1 MVETTAGTAPD
12 AAYQTEIERIRA
24 SGALGKG
31 TQPQRLFEYL
41 VACLAQGRTPKEM
54 EVAVDCF
61 DRSTETDVAQDS
73 TVRVAAHK
81 LRKRLE
87 EFYRDSG
94 ETPRLTLPRGEY
106 RLALEASAAVPVPP
120 PVSGLSTGW
129 RRLLPATMRERVA
142 AMIIVVLLAGGAL
155 SIALLSGGPRV
166 PASVAEL
173 RRAALWAP
181 LLADNLP
188 VQLVLGDYFIFGERD
203 EHGDVRRL
211 VRDFEINSREELER
225 GFLFDATRAERY
237 VDLKL
242 GYLPTSSA
250 QALREVLP
258 VVTGAGKAVMVTLAS
273 ELDPATIKTTHIIYI
288 GYFSALGML
297 QDIVLADSRY
307 SFGGSYD
314 ELIDGVTGE
323 IWTSEAGQVH
333 LDAERYRDY
342 GYLARLRGPAGNAM
356 LIIAGTRDTG
366 LMQAAELAA
375 DREAVRMLASK
386 VPGSGP
392 FEALYEVQGVN
403 GINVGARL
411 IEAST
416 VAQ

>member
-1 MVETTAGTAPD
+1 M
-12 AAYQTEIERIRA
+12 
-24 SGALGKG
+24 
-31 TQPQRLFEYL
+31 
-41 VACLAQGRTPKEM
+41 
-54 EVAVDCF
+54 
-61 DRSTETDVAQDS
+61 
-73 TVRVAAHK
+73 
-81 LRKRLE
+81 
-87 EFYRDSG
+87 
-94 ETPRLTLPRGEY
+94 RLTLPRGEY
-106 RLALEASAAVPVPP
+106 RLVLESAPAALTADAPA
-120 PVSGLSTGW
+120 GL
-129 RRLLPATMRERVA
+129 RRLLPATARERVA
-142 AMIIVVLLAGGAL
+142 AGIIFVLLAGGAL
-155 SIALLSGGPRV
+155 AAALLARGPRV
-166 PASVAEL
+166 PAAVAEL
-173 RRAALWAP
+173 RAAPLWAP
-181 LLADNLP
+181 LLADDLP

-225 GFLFDATRAERY
+225 GFLSDATRAERY

-258 VVTGAGKAVMVTLAS
+258 VVTGAGKPVMVTLAS
-273 ELDPATIKTTHIIYI
+273 ELDPSTIKTTHLIYI

-297 QDIVLADSRY
+297 QDIVMADSRY

-314 ELIDGVTGE
+314 ELIDAISGE
-323 IWTSEAGQVH
+323 IWTSEAGEVH

-342 GYLARLRGPAGNAM
+342 GYLARLRGPAGNSL

-375 DREAVRMLASK
+375 DHETLHTLGSRI
-386 VPGSGP
+386 PGADP

-403 GINVGARL
+403 GINVGSRL
-411 IEAST
+411 IEASP

>member
-1 MVETTAGTAPD
+1 MVETTAGTGPE
-12 AAYQTEIERIRA
+12 AAFQTEIERIRA

-31 TQPQRLFEYL
+31 TQPQRLFEFL
-41 VACLAQGRTPKEM
+41 VACLAQQRTPKEL
-54 EVAVDCF
+54 EVAVHCF
-61 DRSTETDVAQDS
+61 ERSAQTDVAQDA

-94 ETPRLTLPRGEY
+94 AAMRLTLPRGEY
-106 RLALEASAAVPVPP
+106 RLVLESAPAASPADVP
-120 PVSGLSTGW
+120 GL
-129 RRLLPATMRERVA
+129 RRLLPATARERVA
-142 AMIIVVLLAGGAL
+142 AGIIFVLLAGVAFAV
-155 SIALLSGGPRV
+155 SLLSRGPRV
-166 PASVAEL
+166 PAAVAEL
-173 RRAALWAP
+173 RQAALWAP
-181 LLADNLP
+181 LLADDLP

-203 EHGDVRRL
+203 ERGDVRRL
-211 VRDFEINSREELER
+211 VRDFEINSPEELER
-225 GFLFDATRAERY
+225 GFLSDASRAERY

-258 VVTGAGKAVMVTLAS
+258 VVTGAGKPVMVTLAS
-273 ELDPATIKTTHIIYI
+273 ELDPSTIKTTHLIYI

-297 QDIVLADSRY
+297 QDIVMADSRY

-314 ELIDGVTGE
+314 ELIDAISGE
-323 IWTSEAGQVH
+323 IWTSEAGEVH
-333 LDAERYRDY
+333 FEAERYRDY
-342 GYLARLRGPAGNAM
+342 GYLARLRGPAGNAL

-375 DREAVRMLASK
+375 DHEALRTLASRI
-386 VPGSGP
+386 PGTDP

-403 GINVGARL
+403 GINVGSRL
-411 IEAST
+411 IEASP
-416 VAQ
+416 VAR